1 MGIVTDPSGAVIPN
15 ATVLANNL
23 DAHTQ
28 ETAICNAAGEYTLKS
43 VPAGHYTLEV
53 MLPGFKMFRQSD
65 VLLNANDTQRL
76 DVHMELGKINE
87 RVEVIGK
94 KPPTQGISGGVV
106 GGVGGGI
113 PGGVQAGVPHR
124 IRVGCNV
131 IAAKLVSKTEP
142 IYPEYAEQKGIQGAV
157 LLQAIISKEGSVM
170 SLSVVNTADP
180 DLARAAMTA
189 VGQWHYQPTLLN
201 GQPVEVVT
209 TITVDFKL
217 RP

>member
-1 MGIVTDPSGAVIPN
+1 VIPN

-28 ETAICNAAGEYTLKS
+28 ETAICNPAGEYTLKS
-43 VPAGHYTLEV
+43 VPVGHYTLEV
-53 MLPGFKMFRQSD
+53 MIPGFKVFRQND
-65 VLLNANDTQRL
+65 VVLNANDTQRL

-87 RVEVIGK
+87 RLEVIGK
-94 KPPTQGISGGVV
+94 KPPTGGISGGIV
-106 GGVGGGI
+106 GGI
-113 PGGVQAGVPHR
+113 PGGVPAEAPHR
-124 IRVGCNV
+124 IRVGGNV
-131 IAAKLVSKTEP
+131 IAAKLVSKIDP

-217 RP
+217 KP

>member
-1 MGIVTDPSGAVIPN
+1 VTDPSGAVIPYV
-15 ATVLANNL
+15 TVLANNL

-28 ETAICNAAGEYTLKS
+28 ETATGNAAGEYILRS

-53 MLPGFKMFRQSD
+53 TIPGFKVFRQNG
-65 VLLNANDTQRL
+65 VVLNANDTQRL
-76 DVHMELGKINE
+76 DVHMEMGNINE
-87 RVEVIGK
+87 RLEVIGK
-94 KPPTQGISGGVV
+94 KPATQVPS
-106 GGVGGGI
+106 
-113 PGGVQAGVPHR
+113 AAVPHR
-124 IRVGCNV
+124 IRVGGMV
-131 IAAKLVSKTEP
+131 IAARLVSKVEP
-142 IYPEYAEQKGIQGAV
+142 IYPEYAQQQGIQGAV

-201 GQPVEVVT
+201 GEPVEVVT